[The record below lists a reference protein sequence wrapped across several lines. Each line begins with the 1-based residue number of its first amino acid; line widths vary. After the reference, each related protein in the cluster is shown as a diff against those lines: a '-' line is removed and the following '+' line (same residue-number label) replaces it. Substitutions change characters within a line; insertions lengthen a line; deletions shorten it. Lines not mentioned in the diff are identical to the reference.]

1 MDIMVNANY
10 VMYNQVQGKEVVSA
24 EMVEKLEIKGGIPL
38 RGEVYI
44 GGAKNAAL
52 PALAAA
58 LLTGEEVVLRNLP
71 AVRDVGTM
79 LKVLEYLGVKN
90 ERINESTVRLKA
102 GTPTG
107 DTAPYELV
115 KQMRASVL
123 VLGPLT
129 ARHGEARVSLPGG
142 CAIGVRPINLH
153 LDGLTKLGAQ
163 VDIDHGYV
171 HTRAKRLK
179 GTEFT
184 FAGITVTGTENLLMA
199 AVLAEGET
207 ILNNCAIEPE
217 VGDLAKMLNAMGAR
231 IEGIGTKTLK
241 ITGVERLKGVDYSI
255 IPDRIEA
262 GTYIVAGLIT
272 KGEITVRNCRPEHL
286 RSFLDKLAEA
296 GAELK
301 EGKDYVHVKPFPKLR
316 GADIKTSPYPGFAT
330 DLQAQYMALM
340 TQAEGVSVI
349 TETIFENRYMHVP
362 ELLRLGANIT
372 SDGHTAVVKGPTR
385 LVGANV
391 MATDLRASASLMV
404 AGLAADNTT
413 VVRRLYHLDRGYE
426 KICRKLGGLGASLK
440 RIN

>member
-1 MDIMVNANY
+1 MVNASY
-10 VMYNQVQGKEVVSA
+10 VMYNQNQGKELVSA

-38 RGEVYI
+38 KGEVFI

-52 PALAAA
+52 PALAAS
-58 LLTGEEVVLRNLP
+58 LLTDDEMIIRNLP

-79 LKVLEYLGVKN
+79 LKVLEHLGVKN
-90 ERINESTVRLKA
+90 ERIDDTSVRLKA
-102 GTPTG
+102 EGLKG

-129 ARHGEARVSLPGG
+129 AKHGEAKVSLPGG

-153 LDGLTKLGAQ
+153 IDGLAKLGAA
-163 VDIDHGYV
+163 VEIDHGYV
-171 HTRAKRLK
+171 HTRAQRLK
-179 GTEFT
+179 GAEFT
-184 FAGITVTGTENLLMA
+184 FAGVTVTGTENLIMA

-207 ILNNCAIEPE
+207 VLNNCAIEPE
-217 VGDLAKMLNAMGAR
+217 VDDLVSILNAMGAR

-241 ITGVERLKGVDYSI
+241 ITGVERLHGVDYSI

-262 GTYIVAGLIT
+262 GTYITAGLIT
-272 KGEITVRNCRPEHL
+272 KGEVTVRSCVPEHI
-286 RSFLDKLAEA
+286 RSFLDKLMEA
-296 GAELK
+296 GAEL
-301 EGKDYVHVKPFPKLR
+301 EIGPDYVHIKPSFRLH
-316 GADIKTSPYPGFAT
+316 GADVKTSPYPGFAT

-340 TQAEGVSVI
+340 TQADGVSVI

-362 ELLRLGANIT
+362 ELMRLGANIT
-372 SDGHTAVVKGPTR
+372 TDGHTAVVKGPAQ
-385 LVGANV
+385 LVGTNV
-391 MATDLRASASLMV
+391 MATDLRASASLLI

-426 KICRKLGGLGASLK
+426 KICRKLGGLGARIK
-440 RIN
+440 RID